1 MMAWR
6 NRILVLQEKGVQ
18 VKKIL
23 ADCVS
28 EEGTKL
34 AKSFNGK
41 LVKETQERKIFEF
54 AL

>member
-6 NRILVLQEKGVQ
+6 NKVLGLQENGVQ
-18 VKKIL
+18 VEKIL

-28 EEGTKL
+28 EEGAKL

-41 LVKETQERKIFEF
+41 LVKETQEKN
-54 AL
+54 